1 MTREISN
8 QNDWITPEK
17 RVRIKKLF
25 WDKSNDLFR
34 NSIKKLMSIKFDLK
48 KKKKKREVDTK

>member
-34 NSIKKLMSIKFDLK
+34 NSIKKLMSIKFDF
-48 KKKKKREVDTK
+48 KKREMDTK